1 MHSTLTRTLILFQS
15 TLPARGATY
24 SIRMRLYDCNHF
36 NPRSPHGERPP
47 VPGAKPFLIYFN
59 PRSPHGE
66 RQEGFS
72 LFNHQ
77 VPFQSTLPARGATTC
92 LQPPSNRLRYF
103 NPRSPHGERQ
113 NAVFI
118 TSDTTIFQSTLP
130 ARGATGCKSAV
141 LHWMQFQST
150 LPARGA
156 TYSIRMRLYD
166 CNHFNP
172 RSPHGERPPVPGAK
186 PFLIYFNPRSP
197 HGERQEGFSLF
208 NHQVPFQSTLPA
220 RGATTC
226 LQPPSNRLRYFN
238 PRSPHGERQN
248 AVFITSDTTIFQ
260 STLPARGATGDDLL
274 RVLLEQFQSTLPAR
288 GATLSFPGVCPS

>member
-1 MHSTLTRTLILFQS
+1 MDGVHVATKGLFQS
-15 TLPARGATY
+15 TLPARGATF
-24 SIRMRLYDCNHF
+24 SLPSMACWMM
-36 NPRSPHGERPP
+36 
-47 VPGAKPFLIYFN
+47 YFN

-66 RQEGFS
+66 R
-72 LFNHQ
+72 HQ
-77 VPFQSTLPARGATTC
+77 HQRGHK
-92 LQPPSNRLRYF
+92 RYY
-103 NPRSPHGERQ
+103 R
-113 NAVFI
+113 
-118 TSDTTIFQSTLP
+118 
-130 ARGATGCKSAV
+130 
-141 LHWMQFQST
+141 FQST

>member
-1 MHSTLTRTLILFQS
+1 MLAPSRTQS
-15 TLPARGATY
+15 N
-24 SIRMRLYDCNHF
+24 DF
-36 NPRSPHGERPP
+36 NPRSPHGERLVANLQSSTGCNFNPRSP
-47 VPGAKPFLIYFN
+47 HGERHRGQNPIQHEANYFN

-66 RQEGFS
+66 R
-72 LFNHQ
+72 HQ
-77 VPFQSTLPARGATTC
+77 HQRGHK
-92 LQPPSNRLRYF
+92 RYY
-103 NPRSPHGERQ
+103 R
-113 NAVFI
+113 
-118 TSDTTIFQSTLP
+118 
-130 ARGATGCKSAV
+130 
-141 LHWMQFQST
+141 FQST